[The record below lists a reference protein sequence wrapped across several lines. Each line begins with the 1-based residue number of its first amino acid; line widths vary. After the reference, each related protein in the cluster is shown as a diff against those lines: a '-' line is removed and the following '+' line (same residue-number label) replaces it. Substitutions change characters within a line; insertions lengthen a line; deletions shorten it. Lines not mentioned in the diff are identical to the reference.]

1 MPEQLPPDV
10 IAQLTGM
17 NPAVTPEMVAT
28 SWALLKPFHDKVGY
42 TAPKIDRDLAYGG
55 HERQRLD
62 VHTADTEAGGAE
74 AGAPVLVFVHGGG
87 FTGGDKHV
95 PGSPMY
101 DHVGAWAVR
110 NGWVG
115 VTITYRLAPEH
126 TWPSGAQDVA
136 AAVQW
141 VRDNI
146 ASYGGDP
153 SRIVVAGHSA
163 GCVHVASY
171 LAGPAGGG
179 QHGVSQHG
187 VSRHGGTLDG
197 VRGGGLL
204 SGFYQIADGD
214 ERGEPELSYFGRR
227 PSAEVD
233 TLPGLLDSEVP
244 LIFAIAERDPWFSQG
259 QIAGLTAAWFAR
271 KGTVPQ
277 VIWSEGH
284 NHISQIGS
292 VGVDDLALGAQLAR
306 FVNRVTQSS
315 PWGTP
320 PVPPVTTS
328 AGRP

>member
-1 MPEQLPPDV
+1 MTEQLPPDV

-17 NPAVTPEMVAT
+17 DQAITPELVAT
-28 SWALLKPFHDKVGY
+28 SWALLRPFHDKVGY
-42 TAPKIDRDLAYGG
+42 TAPKIDRDLAYGD

-62 VHTADTEAGGAE
+62 VHTGDTEPGGGE

-87 FTGGDKHV
+87 FTGGDKRV
-95 PGSPMY
+95 PGGPMY

-115 VTITYRLAPEH
+115 VTITYRLAPEF

-141 VRDNI
+141 VRGNI

-171 LAGPAGGG
+171 LAGQAGG
-179 QHGVSQHG
+179 S
-187 VSRHGGTLDG
+187 GTLDG
-197 VRGGGLL
+197 IRGGALL
-204 SGFYQIADGD
+204 SGFYQIPATDV
-214 ERGEPELSYFGRR
+214 RGEPETSYFGRW

-233 TLPGLLDSEVP
+233 TLPALLETEVP
-244 LIFAIAERDPWFSQG
+244 LIFAIAERDPKFSQS
-259 QIAGLTAAWFAR
+259 QIAALTAAWFAR
-271 KGTVPQ
+271 KGTVPP

-284 NHISQIGS
+284 NHISQIAS
-292 VGVDDLALGAQLAR
+292 IGVDDLALGAQLAR
-306 FVNRVTQSS
+306 FVNRVTE
-315 PWGTP
+315 
-320 PVPPVTTS
+320 
-328 AGRP
+328 